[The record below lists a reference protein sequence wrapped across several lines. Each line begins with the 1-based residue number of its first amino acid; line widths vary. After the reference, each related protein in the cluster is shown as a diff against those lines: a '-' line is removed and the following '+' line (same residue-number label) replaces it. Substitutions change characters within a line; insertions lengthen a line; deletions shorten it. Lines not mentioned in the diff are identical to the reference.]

1 MKYSSYIFILPVVLL
16 AVFLFYTGVFD
27 RTKESVAERVEQP
40 IEAAE
45 AEQWE
50 AKTDEQPPVTIRVT
64 PVEFGKNATV
74 WKFQIIFDTHS
85 GSLDDDILMVAT
97 LADNKDNIYKPI
109 TWEGAGPG
117 GHHREGVLTFN
128 AIDPL
133 PPFVELKV
141 KNVGGVAE
149 RSFKWNISL

>member
-85 GSLDDDILMVAT
+85 GSLDVRI
-97 LADNKDNIYKPI
+97 P
-109 TWEGAGPG
+109 
-117 GHHREGVLTFN
+117 
-128 AIDPL
+128 
-133 PPFVELKV
+133 
-141 KNVGGVAE
+141 
-149 RSFKWNISL
+149 